1 MGGLLTPP
9 RASDSFIPDQL
20 SSGPSSNTVHP
31 IERNSREVPKGIP
44 EEEVG
49 RREGAAPRKPDEAS
63 MTTRS
68 ENVVARRPTDPSPE
82 HSTTGG
88 GGSRPGRAGVVSY
101 SLEDYDG
108 LTKDDSYVVIVTQ
121 NSGSM
126 FPLGLDSNQGR
137 LDISALASKLASLEA
152 ADRERNLS
160 TPSGR
165 SLSPPSSDF
174 KEVALEGGASHKVT
188 IAVDTIGTVVGW
200 EFSSKPKGLAFGITF
215 CRDDRQEEVS
225 DGEEGRMEWGGGKH

>member
-1 MGGLLTPP
+1 M
-9 RASDSFIPDQL
+9 
-20 SSGPSSNTVHP
+20 
-31 IERNSREVPKGIP
+31 
-44 EEEVG
+44 
-49 RREGAAPRKPDEAS
+49 
-63 MTTRS
+63 
-68 ENVVARRPTDPSPE
+68 
-82 HSTTGG
+82 
-88 GGSRPGRAGVVSY
+88 VSY

-108 LTKDDSYVVIVTQ
+108 LTKDDSYVVIETQ

-174 KEVALEGGASHKVT
+174 KEVAMEGGASHKVT
-188 IAVDTIGTVVGW
+188 ITVDTIGTVVGW
-200 EFSSKPKGLAFGITF
+200 EFSSEPKGLAFGITF

-225 DGEEGRMEWGGGKH
+225 GYYPSCAILSRYSGIQSRYKIWQTLPV